1 MFHSKSIGG
10 VWNDEGI
17 YPNLFAQVGHGLF
30 EYSDYP
36 MKAKGLTPDRCI
48 PGATIREYLQDFA
61 EKNNL
66 VRAIRLQTKVKN
78 IKKQGGKASNWLLT
92 ISDDIQ
98 ESFIE
103 SVKIIF
109 ASGPASSPYMPDIPR
124 SSFTKP
130 VIHSAQ
136 LGSCLPDL
144 KIPAIQR
151 VVVLG
156 AAKSAYDTVFLL
168 LKLGKKVD
176 WVIRADGTG
185 PLPLMPPRLFGLL
198 NTIDVMSTRAFACFS
213 PAIQQTQGFWYHVLQ
228 RSLAGRKFTTLV
240 WRLVTYLAEH
250 HADYYWNA
258 NMRKLRPIP
267 TGYGYSL
274 CSDHR
279 VKQ

>member
-30 EYSDYP
+30 EYSGYP

-48 PGATIREYLQDFA
+48 SGATINEYLQEFA
-61 EKNNL
+61 EENNL
-66 VRAIRLQTKVKN
+66 TSAIRLQTKVKN
-78 IKKQGGKASNWLLT
+78 IEKQGTKASNWLLT
-92 ISDDIQ
+92 ISDDKQ
-98 ESFIE
+98 DSFLESP
-103 SVKIIF
+103 KLIF
-109 ASGPASSPYMPDIPR
+109 ASGPASGPYMPDIPR

-136 LGSCLPDL
+136 LGTSLPDL
-144 KIPAIQR
+144 RHPAIQR

-185 PLPLMPPRLFGLL
+185 PLPLMPPRLFGFL

-213 PAIQQTQGFWYHVLQ
+213 PAIQQTQGFWYRVLQ
-228 RSLAGRKFTTLV
+228 RSWAGRKVTTLV
-240 WRLVTYLAEH
+240 WKLVTYLAEH
-250 HADYYWNA
+250 HADYFRNA
-258 NMRKLRPIP
+258 NFRKLRPIP
-267 TGYGYSL
+267 TGYGYSF

-279 VKQ
+279 VPQ